1 MSINTSLDQIR
12 ASLAATQQVA
22 QTMLEQESLH
32 EALLRAV
39 ALCVEALG
47 QRRRVFF
54 AGNGGSAAEAQHFA
68 AELLGRF
75 LIDRA
80 PLPAMALHVDT
91 SALTAIGNDLG
102 FDQVFSRQLQGLG
115 QPGDVLVA
123 LSTSGRSKNVLAAMR
138 AARAIGI
145 STIAMTGQDPRD
157 MGALADVVLAV
168 PSAHTPQIQE
178 GHLVLGHLLCDLVE
192 QRVHQSSVR
201 EA

>member
-1 MSINTSLDQIR
+1 MTDLQHLDHLKRSLQ
-12 ASLAATQQVA
+12 ATRQVA
-22 QTMLEQESLH
+22 EAMLEEAPLH

-39 ALCVEALG
+39 DICATALA

-91 SALTAIGNDLG
+91 SAMTAIGNDFG

-115 QPGDVLVA
+115 QAGDVLVA
-123 LSTSGRSKNVLAAMR
+123 LSTSGRSKNILAAMD
-138 AARAIGI
+138 AARQMGV
-145 STIAMTGQDPRD
+145 STIAMTGSDPRD
-157 MGALADVVLAV
+157 MGRLADVVLAV
-168 PSAHTPQIQE
+168 PSTHTPQIQE

-192 QRVHQSSVR
+192 RQLART
-201 EA
+201 A